1 MEATMILATAK
12 ISEDFDQFWN
22 TFTTKGAEARKRHGS
37 KGAHVYR
44 DPNDAQRIWGVFDWS
59 EDEFQEYISSDE
71 AQEVF
76 KRGGLQGLPQAAQSV
91 GEVDS

>member
-1 MEATMILATAK
+1 MILTTAK
-12 ISEDFDQFWN
+12 ISEDFDKFWS

-44 DPNDAQRIWGVFDWS
+44 DPTDAQRIWAVFDWT

-71 AQEVF
+71 AQEIF
-76 KRGGLQGLPQAAQSV
+76 NQGGIEGMPRAAESV
-91 GEVDS
+91 GEADS